1 MSLVTTNQ
9 ALADFCRQAI
19 EQPLLALDTEFIRQ
33 STLYP
38 KLGLIQL
45 YDGSR
50 LALVDPLTI
59 TDWQPLQALLAATGV
74 TKILHS
80 CTEDLEALATIG
92 ITNIAPLFDTQ
103 LAAEILGWGGSM
115 GYARLVEQLTGEVVD
130 KSESR
135 TDWLARPLAQKQLDY
150 AANDVKFLLPVYQR
164 LLAEL
169 SNSTKLAL
177 LLAEGQT
184 LMARRQQQ
192 LPAEFKY
199 LEIKNSSQLNSRELA
214 ILREL
219 VSWRY
224 QYASNKDLA
233 LGLVVK
239 DAQLFELAKRKPAS
253 AESLLNIPGMPVR
266 DLRRH
271 AKLLVELINQAK
283 ALAPEHCPQKFYHM
297 DTFAGEK
304 VVLAEIGQAVKE
316 AAAAANIPASFL
328 ATRRQLHEFFNW
340 CWRVSDQ
347 ERAQLPVP
355 EFLQAW
361 RTSLLAPFLALPAH
375 IRSDEVPTPSTEKQ
389 LNCFLT

>member
-59 TDWQPLQALLAATGV
+59 TDWRPLQALLAATGV

-115 GYARLVEQLTGEVVD
+115 GYARLVEQLTGEVLD

-224 QYASNKDLA
+224 QYASDKDLA

-283 ALAPEHCPQKFYHM
+283 ALAPEQCPQKFYHT
-297 DTFAGEK
+297 DSFAGEK

-328 ATRRQLHEFFNW
+328 ATRRQLHEYFNW

-361 RTSLLAPFLALPAH
+361 RTPLLAPFLALPAH
-375 IRSDEVPTPSTEKQ
+375 IRPDEVPTPVLKNS
-389 LNCFLT
+389 

>member
-9 ALADFCRQAI
+9 ALADFCCQAI

-45 YDGSR
+45 FDGAR

-59 TDWQPLQALLAATGV
+59 TDWQPLQALLAAPGV

-92 ITNIAPLFDTQ
+92 INRIDPLFDSQ

-115 GYARLVEQLTGEVVD
+115 GYARLVEQLTGEVLD

-135 TDWLARPLAQKQLDY
+135 TDWLARPLAQTQLDY

-169 SNSTKLAL
+169 SGTTKLAL

-184 LMARRQQQ
+184 LMARRKQQ

-199 LEIKNSSQLNSRELA
+199 LEIKNSSQLNNRELA

-224 QYASNKDLA
+224 QYASSKDLA

-253 AESLLNIPGMPVR
+253 AESLLNIPGIPVR
-266 DLRRH
+266 ELRRH
-271 AKLLVELINQAK
+271 AKVFVELINQAK
-283 ALAPEHCPQKFYHM
+283 ALAPEQCPQKFYHT
-297 DTFAGEK
+297 DVFSGEK
-304 VVLAEIGQAVKE
+304 VLLAEIGQAVKE
-316 AAAAANIPASFL
+316 AAAAADIPASFL
-328 ATRRQLHEFFNW
+328 ATRRQLHEYFNW

-355 EFLQAW
+355 EFLQGW
-361 RTSLLAPFLALPAH
+361 RRMLLAPFLALPAH
-375 IRSDEVPTPSTEKQ
+375 VRSTAA
-389 LNCFLT
+389 

>member
-9 ALADFCRQAI
+9 GLAEFCRQAI

-45 YDGSR
+45 YDGTR
-50 LALVDPLTI
+50 LALVDPLCI
-59 TDWQPLQALLAATGV
+59 TDWQPLLDLLATPGV

-92 ITNIAPLFDTQ
+92 VTAIAPLFDTQ

-115 GYARLVEQLTGEVVD
+115 GYARLVEQLTGEVLD

-135 TDWLARPLAQKQLDY
+135 TDWLARPLAQTQLDY

-169 SNSTKLAL
+169 SGSAKLQL

-184 LMARRQQQ
+184 LMSRRQQQ

-199 LEIKNSSQLNSRELA
+199 LEIKNSSQLNNRELA
-214 ILREL
+214 ILRGL

-224 QYASNKDLA
+224 QYASSKDLA
-233 LGLVVK
+233 LGLVIK

-283 ALAPEHCPQKFYHM
+283 ALTAEQCPQKFYHTE
-297 DTFAGEK
+297 TFAGEK

-316 AAAAANIPASFL
+316 AAAAADIPASFL
-328 ATRRQLHEFFNW
+328 ATRRQLHEYFNW
-340 CWRVSDQ
+340 CWRVSDS
-347 ERAQLPVP
+347 ERMLLPLP
-355 EFLQAW
+355 EFLQPW
-361 RTSLLAPFLALPAH
+361 RASLLALFLALPAH
-375 IRSDEVPTPSTEKQ
+375 IDIKTERKR
-389 LNCFLT
+389 

>member
-115 GYARLVEQLTGEVVD
+115 GYARLVEQLTGEVLD

-224 QYASNKDLA
+224 QYASDKDLA

-239 DAQLFELAKRKPAS
+239 DAQLFELAKRKPAT
-253 AESLLNIPGMPVR
+253 MPR
-266 DLRRH
+266 L
-271 AKLLVELINQAK
+271 K
-283 ALAPEHCPQKFYHM
+283 P
-297 DTFAGEK
+297 
-304 VVLAEIGQAVKE
+304 
-316 AAAAANIPASFL
+316 
-328 ATRRQLHEFFNW
+328 
-340 CWRVSDQ
+340 
-347 ERAQLPVP
+347 
-355 EFLQAW
+355 
-361 RTSLLAPFLALPAH
+361 
-375 IRSDEVPTPSTEKQ
+375 
-389 LNCFLT
+389 

>member
-59 TDWQPLQALLAATGV
+59 TDWRPLQALLAAIGV

-115 GYARLVEQLTGEVVD
+115 GYARLVEQLTGEVLD

-224 QYASNKDLA
+224 QYASDKDLA

-239 DAQLFELAKRKPAS
+239 DAQLFELAKRKPAT

-266 DLRRH
+266 ELRRH
-271 AKLLVELINQAK
+271 AKLLVELINHAK
-283 ALAPEHCPQKFYHM
+283 TLNPEHCPQKFYHNEK
-297 DTFAGEK
+297 FAGEK
-304 VVLAEIGQAVKE
+304 VVLAEIGQAVKD
-316 AAAAANIPASFL
+316 AAAAADIPASFL
-328 ATRRQLHEFFNW
+328 ATRRQLHEYFNW

-347 ERAQLPVP
+347 ERNQLPVP
-355 EFLQAW
+355 EFLTGW
-361 RTSLLAPFLALPAH
+361 RGAVLAPFLTLPAH
-375 IRSDEVPTPSTEKQ
+375 ID
-389 LNCFLT
+389 N